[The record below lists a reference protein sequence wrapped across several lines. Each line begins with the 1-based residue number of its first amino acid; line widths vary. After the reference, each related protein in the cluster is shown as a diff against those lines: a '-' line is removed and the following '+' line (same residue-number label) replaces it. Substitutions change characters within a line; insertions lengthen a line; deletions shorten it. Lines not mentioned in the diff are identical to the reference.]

1 MSYTTVEISDNL
13 VGSIKLSK
21 KQPLSKYIEKLVKED
36 LLLKEL
42 KESENSSITKMNSLD
57 DLDN

>member
-1 MSYTTVEISDNL
+1 MTYTTVEISDNL
-13 VGSIKLSK
+13 VGSLNLSK

-36 LLLKEL
+36 LLLKEI
-42 KESENSSITKMNSLD
+42 KESENSGIIKMNSLD

>member
-1 MSYTTVEISDNL
+1 MTYTTVEISDNL
-13 VGSIKLSK
+13 VGSLNLSK

-36 LLLKEL
+36 LLLKEI
-42 KESENSSITKMNSLD
+42 KESENSGIMKMNSLD